1 MSSSYTNN
9 DKVSNFEY
17 RFNISTYPIYK
28 FIKKNIVKKH
38 LVHEN
43 IKNYSSIFTLTSRFD
58 IF

>member
-43 IKNYSSIFTLTSRFD
+43 IKKLFINLHTYFTF
-58 IF
+58 